1 MSIGGKVVPN
11 SDRGLG
17 CSGEVSFDSCVAIGV
32 QSHPDLAI
40 GYVLEGTE
48 EWHTGLVLVDT
59 HNHVLWKGGSI
70 PTPV

>member
-1 MSIGGKVVPN
+1 MVPD

-48 EWHTGLVLVDT
+48 EWHTGLV
-59 HNHVLWKGGSI
+59 
-70 PTPV
+70 